1 MFIELEHY
9 KNKYRIPANRL
20 NGWDYGSAGF
30 YFVTICTKD
39 KQPYFGNIISSDNGA
54 ALLPTQIGSI
64 AYNYWIE
71 IPKHFPFVEL
81 DEFVI
86 MPDHVHGVLL
96 INNPEH
102 HAWKPNQFGP
112 QSMNLPSIIRGY
124 KASVKKHANTN
135 NIPFDWQT
143 RYYDRIIR
151 NENELQVIRQYI
163 INNPMNWLENKNDSD
178 AFLSAD

>member
-1 MFIELEHY
+1 MH
-9 KNKYRIPANRL
+9 
-20 NGWDYGSAGF
+20 GWDYGSAGL

-39 KQPYFGNIISSDNGA
+39 KQPYFGNIAPSVNGA
-54 ALLPTQIGSI
+54 SLQPTQIGSI

-86 MPDHVHGVLL
+86 MSDHVHGVLL

-102 HAWKPNQFGP
+102 HTWKPNHFGA
-112 QSMNLPSIIRGY
+112 QSKNLPSIIRGY
-124 KASVKKHANTN
+124 KASVKKYSNAND
-135 NIPFDWQT
+135 ISFSWQA
-143 RYYDRIIR
+143 RYYDRIVR
-151 NENELQVIRQYI
+151 NENELQIIRQYI

-178 AFLSAD
+178 DSFLSAD